1 MAEPLSSQIIKKIQE
16 VATLY
21 HRLILLVDPVNSG
34 KTLELK
40 EVQRQTNAPMI
51 NVNLELSRRML
62 ELTERQRTLQ
72 LPKLLGEVVS
82 IASTD
87 LVILDNIEMLFDTHL
102 KQDPLRLLQGLSRN
116 TTIVSSWSG
125 AIEDGSLIYAA
136 PDHPE
141 YRKYPVRELCIVT
154 TEKG

>member
-21 HRLILLVDPVNSG
+21 YRLILLVDQVDSG
-34 KTLELK
+34 KTMELK

-82 IASTD
+82 SASID

-102 KQDPLRLLQGLSRN
+102 KQDPLKLLQGLSRN
-116 TTIVSSWSG
+116 TTIISSWSG
-125 AIEDGSLIYAA
+125 TIDDGSLIYAA

>member
-1 MAEPLSSQIIKKIQE
+1 MAEPLSSQIIKKIKE

-21 HRLILLVDPVNSG
+21 YRLILLVDLVDSG
-34 KTLELK
+34 KTMELK

-82 IASTD
+82 SASTD

-102 KQDPLRLLQGLSRN
+102 KQDPLKLLQGLSRN
-116 TTIVSSWSG
+116 TTIISSWSG
-125 AIEDGSLIYAA
+125 TIDDGSLIYAA

>member
-1 MAEPLSSQIIKKIQE
+1 MAEPLSSQIIKKIKE

-21 HRLILLVDPVNSG
+21 YRLILLVDLVDSG
-34 KTLELK
+34 KTMELK

-82 IASTD
+82 SASTD

-136 PDHPE
+136 PEHPE

>member
-1 MAEPLSSQIIKKIQE
+1 M
-16 VATLY
+16 
-21 HRLILLVDPVNSG
+21 
-34 KTLELK
+34 ELK

-82 IASTD
+82 SASID

-102 KQDPLRLLQGLSRN
+102 KQDPLKVLQGLSRN
-116 TTIVSSWSG
+116 TTIISSWSG
-125 AIEDGSLIYAA
+125 TIDNGSLIYAA

>member
-21 HRLILLVDPVNSG
+21 YRLILLVDQVDSG
-34 KTLELK
+34 KTMELK

-82 IASTD
+82 SASID

-102 KQDPLRLLQGLSRN
+102 KQDPLKVLQGLSRN
-116 TTIVSSWSG
+116 TTIISSWSG
-125 AIEDGSLIYAA
+125 TIDNGSLIYAA